1 MPISEGEISLP
12 DNWHSN
18 IEKSKEKARKML
30 KKVVAVDLNTSI
42 LIGILEDVTID
53 RLFRLKYPFC
63 KLTISRVKKYDINEK
78 LEGKEEEQVCFVN
91 KPQMILD
98 MNELAKKF
106 PEIFEDVHVE
116 MKKGAY

>member
-53 RLFRLKYPFC
+53 KLFRLKYPFC
-63 KLTISRVKKYDINEK
+63 KLTISKVKKYGINEK
-78 LEGKEEEQVCFVN
+78 LEGK
-91 KPQMILD
+91 
-98 MNELAKKF
+98 
-106 PEIFEDVHVE
+106 
-116 MKKGAY
+116 

>member
-1 MPISEGEISLP
+1 MPISEGDITLP
-12 DNWHSN
+12 DTWHSN

-53 RLFRLKYPFC
+53 KLFRLKYPFC
-63 KLTISRVKKYDINEK
+63 KLTISKVKKYDINEK
-78 LEGKEEEQVCFVN
+78 LEAKEEEQVCFVN

-98 MNELAKKF
+98 MKELSTKF

-116 MKKGAY
+116 MKKGVY